1 MKKLLL
7 ILGIALMSFGLLACE
22 TEKTYTLDEVIEA
35 IELGFT
41 GNDEIESVTTH
52 ISLPQQSAL
61 MKNAAISWSSN
72 NASVLDEFGTVNRQ
86 LDDVEVVLT
95 LTVVLSGLSDTKT
108 FTVIVKGTNV
118 YYDVTVH
125 VGDEISDY
133 RILQGQPI
141 TNLPNPSQ
149 PGFKFVGWF
158 KDQALTI
165 PFVVSSLITENIH
178 LYAKFDVLTLAN
190 VTINYYYEKLTTDD
204 YQLVDTVV
212 VEAEVGTLYD
222 ATITPVGFIVNTEQG
237 NLTGLVSSVTPLVL
251 NVYLDREVYEIKYY
265 SDGIQVDFDLYKYG
279 QTINAVPGLTMSGFD
294 FGGWSTT
301 PDGQNPYTFGNI
313 ALQNVTLYAIWT
325 AQSLY
330 TGYYS
335 SINNVT
341 DANLRTA
348 LRILISTMK
357 TLTYTSTSNM
367 LNVSDRN
374 PNNHNQVILV
384 YNRAIVSGTWDGGS
398 TWNKEHVWPQ
408 SKLGTASVSDIHNL
422 KPCNPSVNSTRGNLP
437 FAQGSGTNKT
447 VTGGYYPGDADKG
460 DIARI
465 LLYMNVRWNLII
477 NTSSVGDLNMLLRW
491 HMEDPVDDFER
502 NRNNILYGYQ
512 ENRNPFI
519 DHPELVER
527 IWGTIPTSSQSEQQ
541 PLWTPSFDPTFEVI
555 EIIAYEIDLAFFKRE
570 NHQF

>member
-7 ILGIALMSFGLLACE
+7 FLGLVLMSFGLLACE

-35 IELGFT
+35 FELGFS
-41 GNDEIESVTTH
+41 GDDEIESVTTH
-52 ISLPQQSAL
+52 INLPLQSTL
-61 MKNAAISWSSN
+61 MKNAAISWSSS

-95 LTVVLSGLSDTKT
+95 LTVVLNGLSDTKT
-108 FTVIVKGTNV
+108 FTVTVKGTNV
-118 YYDVTVH
+118 YVDVIVH
-125 VGDEISDY
+125 VDDEMSDY
-133 RILQGQPI
+133 RILQGQTI
-141 TNLPNPSQ
+141 NLDQ
-149 PGFKFVGWF
+149 PTKPGYKFMGWF
-158 KDQALTI
+158 KDQALTV
-165 PFVVSSLITENIH
+165 PFVASSAITENTH
-178 LYAKFDVLTLAN
+178 LYAKFDILTLAN
-190 VTINYYYEKLTTDD
+190 VTINYYYEKVDTED

-212 VEAEVGTLYD
+212 VEAEVGTTYD
-222 ATITPVGFIVNTEQG
+222 ATITAMGFIVNTEQG

-265 SDGIQVDFDLYKYG
+265 SDGVQIDFDLYKYG
-279 QTINAVPGLTMSGFD
+279 QTITAVPGLSMSGFD

-301 PDGQNPYTFGNI
+301 PDGQNPYTFGSI
-313 ALQNVTLYAIWT
+313 ATQNVTLFAIWT
-325 AQSLY
+325 AEAQY

-341 DANLRTA
+341 DANLKTA
-348 LRILISTMK
+348 LRILISSMK

-374 PNNHNQVILV
+374 PNNPSQIILV
-384 YNRAIVSGTWDGGS
+384 YTRTIVSGTWDGGS

-408 SKLGTASVSDIHNL
+408 SKLGVASDSDIHNL

-437 FAQGSGTNKT
+437 FANGSGTNKT
-447 VTGGYYPGDADKG
+447 VSGGYYPGDADKG

-465 LLYMNVRWNLII
+465 VLYMHVRWNLII
-477 NTSSVGDLNMLLRW
+477 NTSSVGDLNMILRW

-527 IWGTIPTSSQSEQQ
+527 IWGTIPTSNQSEQQ

-555 EIIAYEIDLAFFKRE
+555 EIIAYEIDLSFFKRE
-570 NHQF
+570 NQQF